1 MRALILGV
9 SPPCFEVLS
18 SALITTGRDQLYA
31 CLELGSVPGSTNVVL
46 NFRLSREKQSGW

>member
-18 SALITTGRDQLYA
+18 SALITTGRDQLSA
-31 CLELGSVPGSTNVVL
+31 WLELGSVPGSTNVVL